1 MKNINSRKTLPKRYA
16 KRNNKNK
23 TQITASFL
31 LEIIEV
37 GAVLITL
44 STVTL
49 SLTLLLTPVAMFCI
63 FYKYRIF
70 ELIK

>member
-1 MKNINSRKTLPKRYA
+1 MNNSNSQKRLPKPYGNQS
-16 KRNNKNK
+16 KKNQ
-23 TQITASFL
+23 TQITASII

>member
-1 MKNINSRKTLPKRYA
+1 MSNYISEKPLLKRYA
-16 KRNNKNK
+16 KGNKKNK
-23 TQITASFL
+23 TQITASL
-31 LEIIEV
+31 ILEIIEV

-49 SLTLLLTPVAMFCI
+49 SLTLLLTPIAMLCI

-70 ELIK
+70 KLIK

>member
-1 MKNINSRKTLPKRYA
+1 MKNTNSQKRLSRGYA
-16 KRNNKNK
+16 KHSKKNK
-23 TQITASFL
+23 TQITASII
-31 LEIIEV
+31 LEIIEI

-49 SLTLLLTPVAMFCI
+49 TLTLLLTPVAMFCI

-70 ELIK
+70 ELIN

>member
-1 MKNINSRKTLPKRYA
+1 MSNYISQKPLAKSYA
-16 KRNNKNK
+16 KHRKKNK
-23 TQITASFL
+23 TQITASII

-49 SLTLLLTPVAMFCI
+49 SLALLLTPVAMFCI
-63 FYKYRIF
+63 FYKYKIF

>member
-1 MKNINSRKTLPKRYA
+1 MKNTNFQKRLPKPYA
-16 KRNNKNK
+16 KHSKKNK
-23 TQITASFL
+23 TQITASII
-31 LEIIEV
+31 LEIIAV
-37 GAVLITL
+37 GAALITL

-70 ELIK
+70 KLIK